1 MVENQLKKAK
11 KAIQSLW
18 TGVCNIFGFKD
29 VEDKYGATIHTEVVL
44 FENLPCRLSFKNI
57 SQTSQTESFAVSSQ
71 IVKLFIAPEVY
82 VPPGSVIEVTQNGV
96 TRKYK
101 HSGISAVYTNHQE
114 IVLEAY
120 KGSA

>member
-1 MVENQLKKAK
+1 MVAEALREARE
-11 KAIQSLW
+11 AIMSMW

-29 VEDKYGATIHTEVVL
+29 TEDKYGATIHTEVAL

-71 IVKLFIAPEVY
+71 VVKLFIAPDVY
-82 VPPGSVIEVTQNGV
+82 VPPGSVIEVTQNGI

>member
-1 MVENQLKKAK
+1 MVDELKQARES
-11 KAIQSLW
+11 IQSMW
-18 TGVCNIFGFKD
+18 TGICNIFGFKD
-29 VEDKYGATIHTEVVL
+29 VEDKYGATTHAEVTL

-71 IVKLFIAPEVY
+71 VVKLFIAPEVY
-82 VPPGSVIEVTQNGV
+82 VPPGSIIEVTQNGI

>member
-1 MVENQLKKAK
+1 MVDELKQARES
-11 KAIQSLW
+11 IQSMW
-18 TGVCNIFGFKD
+18 TGICNIFGFKD
-29 VEDKYGATIHTEVVL
+29 VEDKYGATTHAEVTL

-71 IVKLFIAPEVY
+71 VVKLFIAPEVY
-82 VPPGSVIEVTQNGV
+82 VPPGSVIEVTQNGI

>member
-29 VEDKYGATIHTEVVL
+29 VEDKYGATIHTEVML

-57 SQTSQTESFAVSSQ
+57 SQTSQTESFAVSLQ
-71 IVKLFIAPEVY
+71 VVKLFIAPEVY

>member
-1 MVENQLKKAK
+1 MVKELEKAK

-29 VEDKYGATIHTEVVL
+29 VEDEYGATSHAEVAL

-71 IVKLFIAPEVY
+71 VVKLFIAPEVY
-82 VPPGSVIEVTQNGV
+82 VPPGSVIEVTQNGG

>member
-1 MVENQLKKAK
+1 MVKELEKAK

-18 TGVCNIFGFKD
+18 TGVCNILGFKD
-29 VEDKYGATIHTEVVL
+29 VEDKYGATSHAEVTL

-71 IVKLFIAPEVY
+71 VVKLFITPEVY
-82 VPPGSVIEVTQNGV
+82 VPPGSMIEVTQNGV

>member
-1 MVENQLKKAK
+1 MVKELEKAK
-11 KAIQSLW
+11 KVIQSLW
-18 TGVCNIFGFKD
+18 AGVCNIFGFKD
-29 VEDKYGATIHTEVVL
+29 VEDEYGATSHAEVML

-71 IVKLFIAPEVY
+71 VVKLFIAPDVY
-82 VPPGSVIEVTQNGV
+82 VPPGSVIEVTQNGI

>member
-1 MVENQLKKAK
+1 MVDELKQARE
-11 KAIQSLW
+11 AIQSMW

-29 VEDKYGATIHTEVVL
+29 VEDKYGATTHAEVTL

-71 IVKLFIAPEVY
+71 VVKLFIAPDVY
-82 VPPGSVIEVTQNGV
+82 VPPGSIIEVTQNGI

>member
-29 VEDKYGATIHTEVVL
+29 AEDKYGATSHAEVAL

-71 IVKLFIAPEVY
+71 VVKLFIAPEVY

>member
-1 MVENQLKKAK
+1 MVKELEKAK

-29 VEDKYGATIHTEVVL
+29 VEDEYGATSHAEVML

-57 SQTSQTESFAVSSQ
+57 SQTNQTESFAVSSQ
-71 IVKLFIAPEVY
+71 VVKLFIAPDVY
-82 VPPGSVIEVTQNGV
+82 VPPGSVIEVTQNGI

-101 HSGISAVYTNHQE
+101 HSGISVVYMNHQE

-120 KGSA
+120 KGRV

>member
-1 MVENQLKKAK
+1 MVKELEKAK

-18 TGVCNIFGFKD
+18 AGVCNIFGFKD
-29 VEDKYGATIHTEVVL
+29 VEDEYGATSHAEVML

-71 IVKLFIAPEVY
+71 VVKLFIAPDVY
-82 VPPGSVIEVTQNGV
+82 VPPGSVIEVTQNGI

-101 HSGISAVYTNHQE
+101 HSGISAIYTNHQE

>member
-1 MVENQLKKAK
+1 MVDELKQARE
-11 KAIQSLW
+11 AIQSMW
-18 TGVCNIFGFKD
+18 TGICNIFRFKD
-29 VEDKYGATIHTEVVL
+29 TEDKYGVT
-44 FENLPCRLSFKNI
+44 NL
-57 SQTSQTESFAVSSQ
+57 
-71 IVKLFIAPEVY
+71 PEVY
-82 VPPGSVIEVTQNGV
+82 VPPGSVIEVTQNGI

>member
-1 MVENQLKKAK
+1 MVKELEKAK

-29 VEDKYGATIHTEVVL
+29 VEDKYGATSHAEVTL

-71 IVKLFIAPEVY
+71 VVKLFITPEVY
-82 VPPGSVIEVTQNGV
+82 VPPGSMIEVTQNGV

>member
-1 MVENQLKKAK
+1 MVKELEKAK

-29 VEDKYGATIHTEVVL
+29 TEDKYGATIHTEVML

-57 SQTSQTESFAVSSQ
+57 SQTNQTESFAVSSQ
-71 IVKLFIAPEVY
+71 VVKLFIAPDVY
-82 VPPGSVIEVTQNGV
+82 VPPGSIIEVTQNGI

-114 IVLEAY
+114 IILDLYDRRA
-120 KGSA
+120 

>member
-1 MVENQLKKAK
+1 MVKELGKAK

-29 VEDKYGATIHTEVVL
+29 TEDRDGATIHTEVTL

-114 IVLEAY
+114 IGLEAY